1 MQTKTIFLKMSFI
14 FSSLSFSFIWP
25 LVLACIRIYENIITI
40 TRQFKIT
47 KNLKKSN

>member
-1 MQTKTIFLKMSFI
+1 MQTKTIFLILSFI
-14 FSSLSFSFIWP
+14 FSSLSSFIEP
-25 LVLACIRIYENIITI
+25 FALACIRIYENIITI